1 MRSRENSVDRPQH
14 QRIDHRLPLQRVKP
28 PALPVQERRDH
39 PQPWISVS
47 KMDIVPKENQLY

>member
-1 MRSRENSVDRPQH
+1 MRSREISVDRPQH
-14 QRIDHRLPLQRVKP
+14 QRIDHRLHLQQVRQ
-28 PALPVQERRDH
+28 PAQPVQERRDH